1 MVLNYFN
8 NKLILNKQLT
18 EEKMNTNID
27 AEKAITRS

>member
-18 EEKMNTNID
+18 GEETDTNID